1 MSEKPIVERRRL
13 KRVVKRI
20 PARYQCEGVIGK
32 GHIKN
37 VTQEGLFLRT
47 DRLPSPGA
55 PIRLVFEPEDG
66 PKVEVSGTVRWT
78 TGQLPRAADTSPGF
92 GMQIE
97 NVTEE
102 FLEFFE
108 NILLH

>member
-1 MSEKPIVERRRL
+1 MSDKPIVERRRL
-13 KRVVKRI
+13 KRAVKRI
-20 PARYQCEGVIGK
+20 PARYQCEGMIGK

-37 VTQEGLFLRT
+37 VTKEGLFLRT
-47 DRLPSPGA
+47 DRLPSPGSR
-55 PIRLVFEPEDG
+55 IRVIFEPKDG

-78 TGQLPRAADTSPGF
+78 TGQLPPSADSPPGF

-97 NVTEE
+97 NVTDE

-108 NILLH
+108 QILLH

>member
-1 MSEKPIVERRRL
+1 MSENPIVERRRL

-47 DRLPSPGA
+47 DRLPSPGSR
-55 PIRLVFEPEDG
+55 IRLIFEPEDG
-66 PKVEVSGTVRWT
+66 PKIEVSGTVRWT
-78 TGQLPRAADTSPGF
+78 TGQLPRAVDSSPGF
-92 GMQIE
+92 GMRIE

>member
-1 MSEKPIVERRRL
+1 MSDKPIVERRHL
-13 KRVVKRI
+13 KRGVKRI
-20 PARYQCEGVIGK
+20 PARYQSEGLIGK

-37 VTQEGLFLRT
+37 VTKEGLFLRT
-47 DRLPSPGA
+47 ERLPSPGA
-55 PIRLVFEPEDG
+55 RVRVIFEPKNG
-66 PKVEVSGTVRWT
+66 PKVEVSGRVLWT
-78 TGQLPRAADTSPGF
+78 TGQLRPKADTPPGF

-108 NILLH
+108 QIPLH

>member
-13 KRVVKRI
+13 KRAVKRI
-20 PARYQCEGVIGK
+20 PARYQSEGLIGK

-55 PIRLVFEPEDG
+55 QVRVIFEPKNG

-78 TGQLPRAADTSPGF
+78 TGQLQPTADSAPGF

>member
-1 MSEKPIVERRRL
+1 MSDKPIVERRRL
-13 KRVVKRI
+13 KRAVRRI
-20 PARYQCEGVIGK
+20 PARYQCEGMIGK

-37 VTQEGLFLRT
+37 VTKEGLFLRT

-55 PIRLVFEPEDG
+55 RVRVIFEPEDG
-66 PKVEVSGTVRWT
+66 LKVEVSGTVRWT
-78 TGQLPRAADTSPGF
+78 TGQLPPSADSSPGF

-97 NVTEE
+97 NVTDE

-108 NILLH
+108 QILLH

>member
-1 MSEKPIVERRRL
+1 MSNKPIVERRRL
-13 KRVVKRI
+13 KRAVKRI
-20 PARYQCEGVIGK
+20 PARYQSEGLIGK

-37 VTQEGLFLRT
+37 VTKEGLFLRT
-47 DRLPSPGA
+47 DRLPLPGA
-55 PIRLVFEPEDG
+55 PIRVIFEPKNG

-78 TGQLPRAADTSPGF
+78 TGQLPPTADTPSGF

-108 NILLH
+108 QILLH

>member
-1 MSEKPIVERRRL
+1 MTKKPIVERRRL
-13 KRVVKRI
+13 KRVVRRI
-20 PARYQCEGVIGK
+20 SACFQCDGVIGK

-47 DRLPSPGA
+47 DHLPPPGSQ
-55 PIRLVFEPEDG
+55 IRLVFGPEGG
-66 PKVEVSGTVRWT
+66 PRVEVSGTVRWT
-78 TGQLPRAADTSPGF
+78 TAQLPPGANTSPGF
-92 GMQIE
+92 GMRIE

>member
-1 MSEKPIVERRRL
+1 MSEKPSVERRRL

-20 PARYQCEGVIGK
+20 PARYQCEGMIGK

-55 PIRLVFEPEDG
+55 RIRLVFEPEDG

-78 TGQLPRAADTSPGF
+78 TGQLRHAADTSPGF
-92 GMQIE
+92 GMRIE
-97 NVTEE
+97 NVSEE

>member
-1 MSEKPIVERRRL
+1 MSEKPSVERRRL

-20 PARYQCEGVIGK
+20 PARYQCEGMIGK

-55 PIRLVFEPEDG
+55 RIRLVFEPEDG

-78 TGQLPRAADTSPGF
+78 TGQLQHAADTSPGF
-92 GMQIE
+92 GMRIE
-97 NVTEE
+97 NVSEE

>member
-13 KRVVKRI
+13 KRAVKRI
-20 PARYQCEGVIGK
+20 PARYQSEGLIGK

-37 VTQEGLFLRT
+37 VTREGLFLRSN
-47 DRLPSPGA
+47 RLPTPGSQ
-55 PIRLVFEPEDG
+55 IRLIFEPEDG

-78 TGQLPRAADTSPGF
+78 TEQLPHAADTSPGF

>member
-37 VTQEGLFLRT
+37 VTQEGMFLRT
-47 DRLPSPGA
+47 DRLPAPGSR
-55 PIRLVFEPEDG
+55 IRLVFEPEDG

-78 TGQLPRAADTSPGF
+78 TGQLQATADTSSGF